1 LKLSGT
7 TPAHNPKNHPMGSKL
22 FTIKPIQE
30 LLDEASENKQGFK
43 KALTATNL
51 TTLGIGGIIGAGI
64 FVLTGQAAAQYAGPA
79 IVISFIISG
88 IACAFA
94 GLCYAEFASMIP
106 ISGSAY
112 TYAYTTLG
120 EFLAWII
127 GWDLILEY
135 LFAASTVSVGWSGY
149 MVSFLHDLGI
159 TLPVQFTEATGT
171 VMVDLPGHSGWV
183 HSTKELAS
191 HLTSIGIDI
200 NSLPHMHAIMN
211 VPAMFIIG
219 VLTLL
224 LIIGIKES
232 ASFNNVMVITKVGV
246 IILFV
251 VIGFFF
257 VKSANWKPFIPPNT
271 GEWGHFGWSGI
282 FRAAGVIFFA
292 YIGFDAVSTAAQEA
306 KNPQKHMPIG
316 ILGSLGISTVLYI
329 LVAIVLTG
337 IVAYPQLLV
346 PDPVAVGV
354 DSMGDKMFWLRPI
367 IKIAALAGL
376 SSVILVMLLGQPR
389 IFYTMAKDG
398 LLPQVFARVHKK
410 FRTPYISSLL
420 TGLVAIILAGVLP
433 ISILGELV
441 SIGTLLAFTI
451 VCISIIFLRK
461 KRPDI
466 PRPFRTPLVPYIPIL
481 GALFCVG
488 QMAALPAD
496 TWLRLIIWMYI
507 GFLIYFIYSIRRS
520 VIGLRTG
527 RDLYRTNDRA
537 ILGGVFAGYAKL
549 FSVSPMLVR
558 FFAMLF
564 LLIFPYALLWILYPH
579 LVILRV
585 GVAAGLSVIPY
596 LIAWSA
602 FKLRLPEPVKN

>member
-1 LKLSGT
+1 
-7 TPAHNPKNHPMGSKL
+7 MGSKL

-30 LLDEASENKQGFK
+30 LLDEAADNKQGFK

-149 MVSFLHDLGI
+149 MVSFLHDLGVN
-159 TLPVQFTEATGT
+159 LPVQFTAAAGT
-171 VMVDLPGHSGWV
+171 TLIDPPGPISWVPKTAELLNLLTKQGVDV
-183 HSTKELAS
+183 A
-191 HLTSIGIDI
+191 
-200 NSLPHMHAIMN
+200 SLPTTHAILN
-211 VPAMFIIG
+211 IPAMFIIG
-219 VLTLL
+219 ILTLL

-257 VKSANWKPFIPPNT
+257 VKAVNWKPFIPPNT

-316 ILGSLGISTVLYI
+316 ILGSLGISTILYI

-337 IVAYPQLLV
+337 IIAYPRLLV

-398 LLPQVFARVHKK
+398 LLPSVFAKVHKK
-410 FRTPYISSLL
+410 FKTPYISSLL
-420 TGLVAIILAGVLP
+420 TGLVAMILAGVLP
-433 ISILGELV
+433 IGILGELV

-461 KRPDI
+461 SRPDI
-466 PRPFRTPLVPYIPIL
+466 PRPFKTPFVPWIPLL
-481 GALFCVG
+481 GAIFCVG
-488 QMAALPAD
+488 QMAALPQD
-496 TWLRLIIWMYI
+496 TWLRLLIWMYI
-507 GFLIYFIYSIRRS
+507 GFLIYFIYSIRKS

-527 RDLYRTNDRA
+527 RDLNRVKEGAMVAGIY
-537 ILGGVFAGYAKL
+537 AGYAKL
-549 FSVSPMLVR
+549 FSVNPMMVR
-558 FFAMLF
+558 AFALLF
-564 LLIFPYALLWILYPH
+564 LLVLPYALLWILFPH
-579 LVILRV
+579 FVILRIS
-585 GVAAGLSVIPY
+585 VAAGLTVIPY
-596 LIAWSA
+596 LLAWSV
-602 FKLRLPEPVKN
+602 FETKNT